1 MINQISFAII
11 PLLIAFILLYAA
23 FKKVP
28 VYEVFPQGAKQGFEI
43 SVKIIPYL
51 VAMMVAVAMF
61 RASGAID
68 LLAQLL
74 SPVLKWIN
82 MPAELLPLA
91 LTRSLSG
98 SGARG
103 IFAEIAAANGPDALI
118 TKTAAV
124 MLGSSETT
132 FYVLSVYFGAVGVTK
147 FRHAITAGIIADLA
161 GVFLAILISAVMFH

>member
-1 MINQISFAII
+1 MIEQISFSII
-11 PLLIAFILLYAA
+11 PVLVAFILTYATY
-23 FKKVP
+23 KKVP
-28 VYEVFPQGAKQGFEI
+28 VYEVFPEGAKQGFDI
-43 SVKIIPYL
+43 SVRIIPYL

-68 LLAQLL
+68 LLGILL
-74 SPVLKWIN
+74 KPILDFLG
-82 MPAELLPLA
+82 MPIELLPLA

-103 IFAEIAAANGPDALI
+103 IFTEIAANYGPDSPI

-132 FYVLSVYFGAVGVTK
+132 FYVLSVYFGAVGVKK

-161 GVFLAILISAVMFH
+161 GIIFAILISNIVFY